1 MGSESRAAE
10 ERSEALLLLHLS
22 EEQRGEY
29 EVERTVTVVKE
40 GVIGRTLAWYG
51 GTAALIGALAVV
63 GRTVPQLEA
72 AAIAAA
78 MAFVVA
84 IASFLVWIPPLAIA
98 CSRRRV
104 WILGPGRRPTLV
116 VRGRR
121 IAFCVRVEGEVPDAD
136 RVLALKNVLEG
147 DERYFL
153 RRANALV

>member
-22 EEQRGEY
+22 EAQRGEY
-29 EVERTVTVVKE
+29 AAERTVTVVKE

-51 GTAALIGALAVV
+51 GTAALIGALALV
-63 GRTVPQLEA
+63 GRTVPHLEV

-84 IASFLVWIPPLAIA
+84 IASFLIWIPPLAIA

-104 WILGPGRRPTLV
+104 WILGLGRRPTLI